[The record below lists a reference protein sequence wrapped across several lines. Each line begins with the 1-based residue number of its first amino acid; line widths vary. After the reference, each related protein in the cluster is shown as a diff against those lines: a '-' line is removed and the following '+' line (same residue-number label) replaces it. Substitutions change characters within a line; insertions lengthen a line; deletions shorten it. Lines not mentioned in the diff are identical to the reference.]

1 MHDNNEEVQ
10 REVEERTGTQ
20 PCIWQIEV
28 VRMVL
33 DGKDI
38 TNDALQPVEAFVRAM
53 THDHHYH
60 HLLLYVEVSF
70 KFLASFK
77 TVLTMYIKAA
87 FRRTRLCFQ

>member
-1 MHDNNEEVQ
+1 MERGRCLFLTMALSDIFWCALQLQEEA
-10 REVEERTGTQ
+10 
-20 PCIWQIEV
+20 
-28 VRMVL
+28 
-33 DGKDI
+33 
-38 TNDALQPVEAFVRAM
+38 NDALQPVEVFVRAM

-87 FRRTRLCFQ
+87 FRRAWFCFR